1 MTDSAAMD
9 RHLRSNGYAN
19 IVRSH
24 DTLCDAARAPR
35 TDIPPRNV
43 EVPQPVFSNPP
54 RWLRC
59 YHGRMDDFEKKWRR
73 IQEQLRI
80 QMNGDEQPRI
90 SSGRTLFGIQ
100 SEGER
105 KMEEFARQIEQER
118 QEKQNRNES
127 DGEQGE

>member
-1 MTDSAAMD
+1 MFAHTS
-9 RHLRSNGYAN
+9 
-19 IVRSH
+19 
-24 DTLCDAARAPR
+24 
-35 TDIPPRNV
+35 
-43 EVPQPVFSNPP
+43 
-54 RWLRC
+54 C
-59 YHGRMDDFEKKWRR
+59 YHGHMDDFEKKWRR

-118 QEKQNRNES
+118 QEKRRSRNE
-127 DGEQGE
+127 

>member
-1 MTDSAAMD
+1 
-9 RHLRSNGYAN
+9 
-19 IVRSH
+19 
-24 DTLCDAARAPR
+24 
-35 TDIPPRNV
+35 
-43 EVPQPVFSNPP
+43 
-54 RWLRC
+54 
-59 YHGRMDDFEKKWRR
+59 MDDFEKKWRR

>member
-1 MTDSAAMD
+1 MFAHVS
-9 RHLRSNGYAN
+9 
-19 IVRSH
+19 
-24 DTLCDAARAPR
+24 
-35 TDIPPRNV
+35 
-43 EVPQPVFSNPP
+43 
-54 RWLRC
+54 C

-118 QEKQNRNES
+118 QEKQRSRNES
-127 DGEQGE
+127 GGKQDE